1 MLRMLRVKKKYK
13 KMDEIQKILRQ
24 KPQNDRMMHRNLT
37 LPLSKPLLN
46 LPLTGTTYETF
57 SL

>member
-1 MLRMLRVKKKYK
+1 MRVRM
-13 KMDEIQKILRQ
+13 DILKRCH
-24 KPQNDRMMHRNLT
+24 KNLT

-57 SL
+57 SLQERETTKWWERLK